1 MVHPLF
7 WEISL
12 LFNLQWQE
20 VQVLHDGKILKEG
33 HALVGKDTNYQQDFS
48 QIKKSKANSKIQ
60 HLCTF
65 SGNLMWLSDRNR
77 GVPMHVLENVSTAS
91 STSVH
96 GLGGIPVRLS
106 MVLFILVTLRSESG

>member
-12 LFNLQWQE
+12 LFNLQRQE

-65 SGNLMWLSDRNR
+65 AGNLMWLSDRNKGCIFYGLSFR
-77 GVPMHVLENVSTAS
+77 QCCLQLVESEQNYAILE
-91 STSVH
+91 
-96 GLGGIPVRLS
+96 GLVKKCSILS
-106 MVLFILVTLRSESG
+106 LQ

>member
-33 HALVGKDTNYQQDFS
+33 HALVEKDTIYQQDFP
-48 QIKKSKANSKIQ
+48 QMKKS
-60 HLCTF
+60 
-65 SGNLMWLSDRNR
+65 
-77 GVPMHVLENVSTAS
+77 
-91 STSVH
+91 
-96 GLGGIPVRLS
+96 
-106 MVLFILVTLRSESG
+106 